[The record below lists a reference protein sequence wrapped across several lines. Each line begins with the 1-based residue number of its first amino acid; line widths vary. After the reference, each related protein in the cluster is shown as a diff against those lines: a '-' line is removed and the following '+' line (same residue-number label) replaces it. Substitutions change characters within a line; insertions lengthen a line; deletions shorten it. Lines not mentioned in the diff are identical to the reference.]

1 MERFLKAQEY
11 VYNNALTEIK
21 NGRKDSHWMWY
32 IFPQLKG
39 LGLSQ
44 MSLKYGILNLKEAKE
59 YINHPILGPRLIEIS
74 KAVLDSN
81 VATANELFGYV
92 DAMKLK
98 SSMYLFS
105 IAAPNISVFQDVL
118 DKYFN
123 GEIDELTR
131 RLLSAAIDDVDED
144 KY

>member
-1 MERFLKAQEY
+1 MERFLKAQEH
-11 VYNNALTEIK
+11 VYDIALAEIK

-39 LGLSQ
+39 LGLSP
-44 MSLKYGILNLKEAKE
+44 MSLKYGIVNLNEAKE
-59 YINHPILGPRLIEIS
+59 YINHPVLGQRLIEIS

-118 DKYFN
+118 DKYFD

-131 RLLSAAIDDVDED
+131 RLLSAAIDED
-144 KY
+144 

>member
-11 VYNNALTEIK
+11 VYDIALAEIK
-21 NGRKDSHWMWY
+21 NGRKSSHWMWY

-44 MSLKYGILNLKEAKE
+44 MSLKYGIVNLNEAKE
-59 YINHPILGPRLIEIS
+59 YINHPILGPRLVEIS
-74 KAVLDSN
+74 KAVLDSK
-81 VATANELFGYV
+81 VTTANELFGYV

-123 GEIDELTR
+123 GETDELTR
-131 RLLSAAIDDVDED
+131 RMLSAAIDDTNENNC
-144 KY
+144 

>member
-11 VYNNALTEIK
+11 VYDIALAEIK

-44 MSLKYGILNLKEAKE
+44 MSLKYGIVNLNEAKE

-74 KAVLDSN
+74 KAVLDSK
-81 VATANELFGYV
+81 VATANELFGCV

-123 GEIDELTR
+123 GETDELTR
-131 RLLSAAIDDVDED
+131 KLLSAANDED
-144 KY
+144 

>member
-1 MERFLKAQEY
+1 MERFLKAQEH

-74 KAVLDSN
+74 KAVLDSK
-81 VATANELFGYV
+81 VTTANELFGCV

-118 DKYFN
+118 NKYFN

>member
-1 MERFLKAQEY
+1 
-11 VYNNALTEIK
+11 
-21 NGRKDSHWMWY
+21 
-32 IFPQLKG
+32 
-39 LGLSQ
+39 

-74 KAVLDSN
+74 KAVLDSK
-81 VATANELFGYV
+81 VTTANELFGYV

-105 IAAPNISVFQDVL
+105 IAAPNISVFQDIL
-118 DKYFN
+118 DKYFD

-131 RLLSAAIDDVDED
+131 KLLSAAIDED
-144 KY
+144 WQNQWGVY

>member
-11 VYNNALTEIK
+11 VYDNALTEIK

-44 MSLKYGILNLKEAKE
+44 MSFKYGILNLKEAKE
-59 YINHPILGPRLIEIS
+59 YINHPILGQRLIEIS

-118 DKYFN
+118 NKYFN

-131 RLLSAAIDDVDED
+131 RLLSAAIDED
-144 KY
+144 

>member
-1 MERFLKAQEY
+1 MERFLKAQEH
-11 VYNNALTEIK
+11 VYDIALAEIK

-44 MSLKYGILNLKEAKE
+44 MSLKYGIVNLNEAKE
-59 YINHPILGPRLIEIS
+59 YINHPVLGQRLIEIS

-118 DKYFN
+118 DKYFD

-131 RLLSAAIDDVDED
+131 RLLSAAIDED
-144 KY
+144 

>member
-1 MERFLKAQEY
+1 MERFLKAQEHIY
-11 VYNNALTEIK
+11 DIALAEIK

-74 KAVLDSN
+74 KAVLDSK
-81 VATANELFGYV
+81 VTTANELFGYV

-105 IAAPNISVFQDVL
+105 IAAPNISVFQDIL
-118 DKYFN
+118 DKYFD

-131 RLLSAAIDDVDED
+131 KLLSAAIDED
-144 KY
+144 

>member
-1 MERFLKAQEY
+1 MERFLRAQEY
-11 VYNNALTEIK
+11 VYDIALAEIK
-21 NGRKDSHWMWY
+21 NGRKGSHWMWY

-44 MSLKYGILNLKEAKE
+44 MLLKYGIVNLNEARE
-59 YINHPILGPRLIEIS
+59 YINHPILGQRLIEIS

-118 DKYFN
+118 NKYFN

-131 RLLSAAIDDVDED
+131 RLLSAAIDED
-144 KY
+144 

>member
-11 VYNNALTEIK
+11 VYDNALTEIK

-44 MSLKYGILNLKEAKE
+44 MSLKYGILNLNEAKE

-74 KAVLDSN
+74 KAVLDSK

-118 DKYFN
+118 NKYFN